1 MTDQATVQDPVVAP
15 KEFRYEY
22 QPTENGVALG
32 GKQVIIY
39 DGTPEDLGAKMAAQ
53 NEELIKLNRRLKKD
67 LRLSSSTV
75 DQIPDTI
82 SRFDES
88 KYDLKPEP
96 LTAEERIQ
104 LANDINDPEKFD
116 AVSKR
121 IVRATIGDPDAL
133 RARMARTEQRLD
145 RATVAEE
152 ALAFKNATP
161 DYYPC
166 PENLQTLAAWMQKN
180 NLDPVKENFTYAY
193 ETLKEYMV
201 PKPPVAAPVVPV
213 QITEPQ
219 PVAVQPVARPV
230 SSGLT
235 RSNGSDSGLVNLP
248 GSDIVYGQWKGYE
261 AIEKMPGDEYRK
273 RLLHEPGFKDKVQQ
287 LDNARQQKRAGV

>member
-1 MTDQATVQDPVVAP
+1 MTETIVTQEPAVP
-15 KEFRYEY
+15 KEVRYEY

-104 LANDINDPEKFD
+104 LANDFTAPEKVD
-116 AVSKR
+116 GVSKR
-121 IVRATIGDPDAL
+121 IFRAPMGNP
-133 RARMARTEQRLD
+133 
-145 RATVAEE
+145 
-152 ALAFKNATP
+152 
-161 DYYPC
+161 
-166 PENLQTLAAWMQKN
+166 
-180 NLDPVKENFTYAY
+180 
-193 ETLKEYMV
+193 
-201 PKPPVAAPVVPV
+201 
-213 QITEPQ
+213 
-219 PVAVQPVARPV
+219 
-230 SSGLT
+230 
-235 RSNGSDSGLVNLP
+235 
-248 GSDIVYGQWKGYE
+248 
-261 AIEKMPGDEYRK
+261 
-273 RLLHEPGFKDKVQQ
+273 
-287 LDNARQQKRAGV
+287 